1 MFFRKPFYISTFV
14 IAVIATIGVWFS
26 PFYTLAQIAT
36 IALIVAMIADAL
48 ILFFTKAEGTR
59 LCSSKLDLGEQN
71 IIKVSVRTSV
81 KYITKCNLIDE
92 MPIQLQKDF
101 DIIPTQRK
109 KEEDGSVSFTTT
121 YSIYPTQRGCYPLGR
136 LLAFIRF
143 LGFIERRITL
153 EPSGR
158 TIDVYP
164 AFSRLREKEQHARS
178 LQSISNGSHK
188 RQQPNNQ
195 TEFQDIREYVVGDDI
210 RTINWKATARA
221 GRTMVNNYEEERSQ
235 HIFNIIDCGRTMHR
249 TFNSLTLQDYSINAS
264 LLLSYTALGTEGDC
278 VGLVTY
284 GPMGIK
290 FLPPRAGDK
299 QLKTITQQ
307 LYALQTEYGEG
318 DIEEMCLLL
327 DRKVARRSLVILYTD
342 YATVTAMQ
350 RQLPFLS
357 RIARRHCLVVVN
369 FIDHELHQIY
379 SYNKTTIQ
387 ENNNSTKQPNNQT
400 TNYVERSIATDLI
413 HQKLLIAD
421 KLQQSGINCVMIR
434 PEDLSFSIVRKYIE
448 LKSRGAW

>member
-1 MFFRKPFYISTFV
+1 MFFRTPFYISAFAIV
-14 IAVIATIGVWFS
+14 VIATIGVWFT
-26 PFYTLAQIAT
+26 PFYTLALIAT
-36 IALIVAMIADAL
+36 VAFIATVIADAL

-71 IIKVSVRTSV
+71 IIRVAVRMSV
-81 KYITKCNLIDE
+81 KYITGCYLIDE
-92 MPIQLQKDF
+92 MPIQLQQDL
-101 DIIPTQRK
+101 DTIPTQK
-109 KEEDGSVSFTTT
+109 SEGEDGSVSFTTT
-121 YSIYPTQRGCYPLGR
+121 YTIYPTQRGCYPLGR

-143 LGFIERRITL
+143 LGLVERRITL
-153 EPSGR
+153 EPAGR

-221 GRTMVNNYEEERSQ
+221 GKTMVNNYEEERSQ

-264 LLLSYTALGTEGDC
+264 LLLSYTALGSEGDC

-290 FLPPRAGDK
+290 FLPPRSGDK

-307 LYALQTEYGEG
+307 LYALQTQYGEG

-357 RIARRHCLVVVN
+357 RIARRHRLVVVN

-379 SYNKTTIQ
+379 S
-387 ENNNSTKQPNNQT
+387 NNQT
-400 TNYVERSIATDLI
+400 TIHQDSQTTNYTERSIATDLI

-434 PEDLSFSIVRKYIE
+434 PEDLSFSIVRKYLE

>member
-1 MFFRKPFYISTFV
+1 MFLKKRFFIILFSIAALAAFGVLMAIFYKIALVGLCIFV
-14 IAVIATIGVWFS
+14 G
-26 PFYTLAQIAT
+26 AT
-36 IALIVAMIADAL
+36 IADMVMLIRLRIEGGRDIA
-48 ILFFTKAEGTR
+48 
-59 LCSSKLDLGEQN
+59 SKLDLGEEN
-71 IIKVSVRTSV
+71 SIKFDMKVTRGILKSG
-81 KYITKCNLIDE
+81 YIIDE
-92 MPIQLQKDF
+92 
-101 DIIPTQRK
+101 IPSEFITEAEIHEVK
-109 KEEDGSVSFTTT
+109 KSRDGFACSYQFFPSR
-121 YSIYPTQRGCYPLGR
+121 RGNFNLGR
-136 LLAFIRF
+136 TLLFASV
-143 LGFIERRITL
+143 LGLLERRIVLTDKGQ
-153 EPSGR
+153 EV
-158 TIDVYP
+158 DVYP
-164 AFSRLREKEQHARS
+164 AFTRLREKEEQVRS
-178 LQSISNGSHK
+178 KQVLSTGSHK
-188 RQQPNNQ
+188 RQLPSNQ
-195 TEFQDIREYVVGDDI
+195 TEFRDIREYVVGDDI

-264 LLLSYTALGTEGDC
+264 LLLSYTALGSEGDC

-290 FLPPRAGDK
+290 FLPPRSGDK

-307 LYALQTEYGEG
+307 LYALQTQYGEG

-357 RIARRHCLVVVN
+357 RIARRHRLVVVN

-379 SYNKTTIQ
+379 S
-387 ENNNSTKQPNNQT
+387 NNQT
-400 TNYVERSIATDLI
+400 TIHQDSQTTNYTERSIATDLI
-413 HQKLLIAD
+413 HQKHLIAD

-434 PEDLSFSIVRKYIE
+434 PEDLSFSIVRKYLE